1 MNTSS
6 WNVWPEIVS
15 ALVICVLIFNRAN
28 IQVRVTPRN
37 RMFYVLLLFTFF
49 CLLLNIFKVVSISY
63 KQLFPFWIIFFTH
76 TLYFAIYPLIVLLVL
91 SYMFLYFLEL
101 VPQKEKRHLLFGWR
115 AIGGIAILHPL
126 FALANITTGWIFSF
140 DETGQYIQGPLHNIS
155 LYLAMI
161 EVCVFVLIIW
171 RDRKYLER
179 LVFHPVFWIP
189 PLVIGILLFQSFRR
203 DIILT
208 GSAMMAAVLGIY
220 LNFQMIKIET
230 DSLTNLPNRE
240 AFVAELYHYI
250 QQKRK
255 KLVIIASLDDFK
267 IINATFGQRAGDI
280 FLTTITRE
288 LKRICSAGQWHRYSG
303 DEFAIISEPEL
314 AEMLISSLEKRFEEP
329 WKAEGR
335 QAVMSACFAILQIPC
350 KFDPISLL
358 DHAIRTAKKQGKHQT
373 IWCDDTFIS
382 MVERQNTITTTLR
395 ERPMGANLFLVYQPI
410 VRLED
415 ESIVMA
421 EALMRMHD
429 KQLGEISPSEFI
441 PLAEELGIIGDL
453 DSWVLNQ
460 VCSMLNELQHKDF
473 LIPPIC
479 VNFSAQQFSDPT
491 IADEILDIIKQ
502 YHVLP
507 HRICLELTESIFI
520 GKKLDQVESIMKPL
534 INNGIRFHLDDFGTG
549 YSNLASL
556 ISLPFSAIKIDK
568 SLIWQ
573 MKNKH
578 YLIMIKNIVET
589 SLAIGRQV
597 VAEGIETHE
606 QLDMLR
612 DIGCPYAQGLYFA
625 KPMKIDQ
632 FIAYVEKG
640 NSPSC

>member
-1 MNTSS
+1 
-6 WNVWPEIVS
+6 
-15 ALVICVLIFNRAN
+15 
-28 IQVRVTPRN
+28 
-37 RMFYVLLLFTFF
+37 
-49 CLLLNIFKVVSISY
+49 
-63 KQLFPFWIIFFTH
+63 
-76 TLYFAIYPLIVLLVL
+76 
-91 SYMFLYFLEL
+91 
-101 VPQKEKRHLLFGWR
+101 
-115 AIGGIAILHPL
+115 
-126 FALANITTGWIFSF
+126 
-140 DETGQYIQGPLHNIS
+140 
-155 LYLAMI
+155 MI

-267 IINATFGQRAGDI
+267 IINATFGQRMGDI
-280 FLTTITRE
+280 FLITITRE

-479 VNFSAQQFSDPT
+479 VNYSAQQFSDPT

-502 YHVLP
+502 YHVPP